1 MPKSWHELQVGDRL
15 RILQVPQTALPP
27 ETRELYEV
35 LVSGQVVL
43 EVYEIAQGVYPVV
56 EYCAHDQDG
65 EEHYHW
71 LSLDEYD
78 VWEQVS

>member
-1 MPKSWHELQVGDRL
+1 MVQKSWRELQVGDRI
-15 RILQVPQTALPP
+15 RILQVPQTSLPP

-35 LVSGQVVL
+35 LVREGVVL
-43 EVYEIAQGVYPVV
+43 EVYEIDQWGYPVV
-56 EYCAHDQDG
+56 EYCANEQ

-71 LSLDEYD
+71 LSLDGHD